1 MDGSREN
8 AKGLYVGLDIGYG
21 NLKAVAC
28 DSSGQIVKTLVLP
41 VGAAPEAKCAKS
53 VSGSVD
59 VGDGA
64 QVVVGG
70 EKWVAG
76 VSPLELMDF
85 ARPTHSEYPKTK
97 EYLALYYA
105 VLAKLGQPISWLATG
120 LPVKQFYEGQQSTF
134 LQDLRKRLEGTHY
147 VGPNVEIPVANVGLV
162 PQPMG
167 AYTDL
172 ISQDA
177 SLARNPDRL
186 ALVLDVGY
194 FSTDWVLVRG
204 GRVIDTSSD
213 SSTDATSRI
222 LEDAARQISV
232 TQGIKVSPARL
243 ESAFRAGTD
252 RLEIGDREVD
262 YKAYIAGA
270 AGEVAHRVVSLVQ
283 TALRSQAD
291 DVDVV
296 AITGGGGSLFE
307 RPLRQA
313 FPASKIAVSKDP
325 VLANA
330 RGFMRMALSKSPAA
344 QKR

>member
-1 MDGSREN
+1 MDGSRDT
-8 AKGLYVGLDIGYG
+8 AQGLYVGLDIGYG

-28 DSSGQIVKTLVLP
+28 DSAGRTVKTVILP

-53 VSGSVD
+53 VSGAVD

-64 QVVVGG
+64 QVLVGG

-85 ARPTHSEYPKTK
+85 ARPTHAEYPKTK

-105 VLAKLGQPISWLATG
+105 VLAKLGQPVAWLATG
-120 LPVKQFYEGQQSTF
+120 LPVKQFYEGQQTTF
-134 LQDLRKRLEGTHY
+134 LQDLKKRLEGSHY
-147 VGPNVEIPVANVGLV
+147 VSAGIEIPVANVGLV

-172 ISQDA
+172 ITQDPA
-177 SLARNPDRL
+177 LARNPDRL
-186 ALVLDVGY
+186 ALVIDVGY

-222 LEDAARQISV
+222 LEDAARQISQS
-232 TQGIKVSPARL
+232 QGIRVSTARV
-243 ESAFRAGTD
+243 ESAFRSGAE
-252 RLEIGDREVD
+252 RLEVGDREID

-270 AGEVAHRVVSLVQ
+270 AGDVAHRVVSLVQ
-283 TALRSQAD
+283 TSLRSQAD
-291 DVDVV
+291 SVDVV

-307 RPLRQA
+307 RSLRQA
-313 FPASKIAVSKDP
+313 FPSSKIAVSQDP

-330 RGFMRMALSKSPAA
+330 RGFMRMAWSKSASRKA
-344 QKR
+344 